1 MAYKNFC
8 DHCNREIIECKEMVK
23 VITYNKYSLGE
34 TKVFHRDCFNKRF
47 STNIDLI
54 KDGE

>member
-47 STNIDLI
+47 STDINLI